1 MGFQLLQDTV
11 RVLFGNPNSSGIA
24 TYSFAMP
31 MVEERLCEGKVDC
44 AKVSCPLSYYPTQ
57 TRCTCHYKTSNI
69 HHVVNYVV
77 LYREKKSP
85 DSKIYVWGKELDAFR
100 SFDFATGLGS
110 GAHKGDKESPDIMN
124 RAQQA
129 AEIAGRRPL
138 AQFWDPT
145 EPKLLVCEAVHIP
158 LTSAKLSLAAL

>member
-1 MGFQLLQDTV
+1 MHLSLQ
-11 RVLFGNPNSSGIA
+11 NKQ
-24 TYSFAMP
+24 YSP
-31 MVEERLCEGKVDC
+31 CCKLHC
-44 AKVSCPLSYYPTQ
+44 ALQ
-57 TRCTCHYKTSNI
+57 GR
-69 HHVVNYVV
+69 
-77 LYREKKSP
+77 KSP
-85 DSKIYVWGKELDAFR
+85 DSKIYVWDKELDAFH

-110 GAHKGDKESPDIMN
+110 GAHEGDKESPDIMN

-145 EPKLLVCEAVHIP
+145 EPKLLVCEAAHIP